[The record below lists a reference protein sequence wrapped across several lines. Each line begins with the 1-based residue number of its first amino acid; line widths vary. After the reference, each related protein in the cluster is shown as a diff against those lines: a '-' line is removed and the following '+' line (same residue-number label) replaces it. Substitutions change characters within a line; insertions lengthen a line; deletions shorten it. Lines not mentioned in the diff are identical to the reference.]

1 MVPPRSSYR
10 VNGWAPGRVP
20 APADGY
26 AVPMSESPQQD
37 EGQVSEVV
45 RPDPE
50 QKDTPTSD
58 TEHVHDTGE
67 ETGPDARTGSDH
79 TDAPDERSEDGLPPS
94 D

>member
-1 MVPPRSSYR
+1 
-10 VNGWAPGRVP
+10 
-20 APADGY
+20 
-26 AVPMSESPQQD
+26 MSESPEQD

-45 RPDPE
+45 RLDPE
-50 QKDTPTSD
+50 KTDTPISD
-58 TEHVHDTGE
+58 TEHVHDVGE